1 MKSKSAEK
9 IKLTSYDD
17 LFGSSEVTAEEKI
30 VSVPIRLF
38 HTFKDHPFRVLDD
51 EKMQETVE
59 SVKRYGI
66 LMPGIVRPYGDGEYE
81 MVAGHRRWRA
91 CELAGMEEMPVIIRE
106 MDDDTA
112 TVIMVDTNIQREDI
126 LPSEKA
132 HAYKMKYEAMKHQG
146 SKGEKHTADLVGEAA
161 GESGRTVQRYI
172 RLSFL
177 ISRLLDYVDNK
188 RLSMKAGEKLSFLT
202 VEEQEWVLEA
212 IDNAVL
218 TVTDKQAEL
227 FKNHSRE
234 KTLNQGIIYS
244 VLLQKKE
251 AETKVTLSAKKV
263 RSYFPPAYTKEQV
276 EEVIY
281 TLLEQRRKGRRN
293 RKMQE
298 IQFDYF
304 HGMEAEQYT
313 FYRIPKILFTA
324 ECFKTISC
332 EAKVLYG
339 LLLDRMSLSIKNR
352 WFDEEDRV
360 YIIFT
365 VEEIAELMNCGT
377 QKAVRLLKELDSE
390 KGIGL
395 VEKRR
400 LGLGKPNVIYVKNFM
415 VKQPEK
421 EEKEP
426 EKPVNT
432 QNCENHN
439 SRVVKTT
446 IQECPKSQFKN
457 DENHNS
463 GMMKT
468 TIQECAESQFKNDE
482 NHNSGIVKITT
493 PECPKSQ
500 SNNTDI
506 NNTDFSENEY
516 SDTESSE
523 TDFNETDNILSNL
536 SHLSVRKTAGMI
548 DMVEEMEAYR
558 KIIRENISYEC
569 FEDSR
574 YRQQE
579 EVDELVELM
588 VEVMVMPDN
597 STVRIGGV
605 DKPVVIVKNRFM
617 KVEHGHIEYVVGCLE
632 KNTSK
637 VGNIRAYLLT
647 TLYNSTMT
655 IENYYRAEVNHDMYG
670 GG

>member
-1 MKSKSAEK
+1 
-9 IKLTSYDD
+9 
-17 LFGSSEVTAEEKI
+17 
-30 VSVPIRLF
+30 
-38 HTFKDHPFRVLDD
+38 
-51 EKMQETVE
+51 
-59 SVKRYGI
+59 
-66 LMPGIVRPYGDGEYE
+66 
-81 MVAGHRRWRA
+81 
-91 CELAGMEEMPVIIRE
+91 
-106 MDDDTA
+106 
-112 TVIMVDTNIQREDI
+112 
-126 LPSEKA
+126 
-132 HAYKMKYEAMKHQG
+132 
-146 SKGEKHTADLVGEAA
+146 
-161 GESGRTVQRYI
+161 
-172 RLSFL
+172 
-177 ISRLLDYVDNK
+177 
-188 RLSMKAGEKLSFLT
+188 
-202 VEEQEWVLEA
+202 
-212 IDNAVL
+212 
-218 TVTDKQAEL
+218 
-227 FKNHSRE
+227 
-234 KTLNQGIIYS
+234 
-244 VLLQKKE
+244 
-251 AETKVTLSAKKV
+251 
-263 RSYFPPAYTKEQV
+263 
-276 EEVIY
+276 
-281 TLLEQRRKGRRN
+281 
-293 RKMQE
+293 MQE

-457 DENHNS
+457 D
-463 GMMKT
+463 
-468 TIQECAESQFKNDE
+468 
-482 NHNSGIVKITT
+482 
-493 PECPKSQ
+493 
-500 SNNTDI
+500 DI